1 MKIRKTKTILFI
13 IFITIVSFAVL
24 EMKKIY
30 WGGLDKSIYFNTLS
44 FLTIAIFMGIVGV
57 SILMIIFNEKKRT
70 ASNKRSFFC
79 YVSFALIG
87 IFPSYFLQFSPWGF
101 VITSIYLRILLLLS
115 SSFLMTYLFY
125 RGNISK
131 YKISNFFPS
140 LIILASSLLLSNRLR
155 LIVNYPFSLSWSE
168 GNRFWDYSLFLRKN
182 HYHSAPGSNIAAF
195 LDIGR
200 QSLWGIAF
208 VFRDLS
214 ISGLRAWNAILYF
227 LPPFIFGVLI
237 FKNKRIHFP
246 ILLLLGLWTYV
257 FLSQGPIYAP
267 LLICAILILISV
279 EVPIFPISLLLVTIA
294 GFYVNLTRF
303 TWIIAPPVWAF
314 LLFYF
319 KEKHSSLKT
328 RNLKGFSAAFFGLIG
343 ALVLPNF
350 IKFDTSSIILEE
362 NTSPEILESITKI
375 FSNQDLLWNRL
386 LPSKTFPLG
395 ILPALFIL
403 VIPLFVILM
412 NYFRKTQ
419 QSPTNVEKFY
429 ILSSSIGFL
438 LIGSVVSVKVGG
450 GSNLHNMDMFLLT
463 VLIVFRLFW
472 NDGLADWFNSVI
484 STSSVPVYM
493 ILFLLLYLNIQ
504 PILTVSPVK
513 LPSAEVIDSSLSSI
527 QNEINNRKAEGEILF
542 IDQRQL
548 VTFNEITGVE
558 MVGEYEKKLMMN
570 EALSGNTAYFNKFY
584 TDLKNKRFSLIISEP
599 LNITY
604 QEDET
609 SYGEENDAYVKWV
622 SEPLF
627 CYYEALETF
636 SQVGVELLIPR
647 VTPIPAYLNCP

>member
-1 MKIRKTKTILFI
+1 
-13 IFITIVSFAVL
+13 
-24 EMKKIY
+24 
-30 WGGLDKSIYFNTLS
+30 
-44 FLTIAIFMGIVGV
+44 
-57 SILMIIFNEKKRT
+57 
-70 ASNKRSFFC
+70 
-79 YVSFALIG
+79 
-87 IFPSYFLQFSPWGF
+87 
-101 VITSIYLRILLLLS
+101 
-115 SSFLMTYLFY
+115 MTYLFY